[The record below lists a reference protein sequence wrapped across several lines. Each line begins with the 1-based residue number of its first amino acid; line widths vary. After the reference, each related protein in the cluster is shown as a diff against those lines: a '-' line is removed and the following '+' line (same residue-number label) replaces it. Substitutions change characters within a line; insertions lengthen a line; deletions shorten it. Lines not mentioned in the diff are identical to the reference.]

1 MSKVIRYLP
10 ELQGEEQLVVAQLI
24 TDMTEE
30 QAEQFSHVYRQR
42 RKDPTITLMT
52 ALLGLVIVAGVHRF
66 YLGQIGMGVAY
77 LFTAG
82 FCFIGTIV
90 DLFNHRSL
98 TDSFNEKEALNVA
111 SLIRG
116 AFPAQEEPPQLSD

>member
-1 MSKVIRYLP
+1 MSKVIKYLP

-66 YLGQIGMGVAY
+66 YLGQIGMGVVY

-116 AFPAQEEPPQLSD
+116 AFPDKEEPPQLSD